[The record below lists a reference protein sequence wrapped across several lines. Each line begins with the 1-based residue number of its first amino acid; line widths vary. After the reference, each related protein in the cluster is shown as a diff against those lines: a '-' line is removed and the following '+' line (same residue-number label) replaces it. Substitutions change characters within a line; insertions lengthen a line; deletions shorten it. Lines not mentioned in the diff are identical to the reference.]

1 MIIYLFHLEFIAM
14 IFEWIYIYFVA
25 IPVRETIPIIM
36 GSNIGTTVT
45 NTIVSLAQAGSRE
58 EFRKAFGGATIHDVF
73 NWMCVIVLLPL
84 EVISGYL
91 FYLTKA
97 IVDSLD
103 VSGSSKTKR
112 DLLKTI
118 TKPFIRLFVEV
129 YVLKV
134 HVAYFS
140 IYHLKVLGFFSFWK

>member
-1 MIIYLFHLEFIAM
+1 MYIYL
-14 IFEWIYIYFVA
+14 VA

-129 YVLKV
+129 YV
-134 HVAYFS
+134 YT
-140 IYHLKVLGFFSFWK
+140 

>member
-129 YVLKV
+129 YV
-134 HVAYFS
+134 YT
-140 IYHLKVLGFFSFWK
+140 

>member
-1 MIIYLFHLEFIAM
+1 MKEIVYLYHMYFIANFRMNVFIYL
-14 IFEWIYIYFVA
+14 VA
-25 IPVRETIPIIM
+25 IPVRDTIPMIM

-73 NWMCVIVLLPL
+73 NWMCVIVLLPI

-91 FYLTKA
+91 FHLTKA

-103 VSGSSKTKR
+103 ISGSSKTKR

-118 TKPFIRLFVEV
+118 TIPFIRLFVQV
-129 YVLKV
+129 DV
-134 HVAYFS
+134 HY
-140 IYHLKVLGFFSFWK
+140 

>member
-1 MIIYLFHLEFIAM
+1 MKEIVYLYHMYFIANFRMNVFIYL
-14 IFEWIYIYFVA
+14 VA
-25 IPVRETIPIIM
+25 IPVRDTIPMIM

-73 NWMCVIVLLPL
+73 NWMCVIVLLPI

-91 FYLTKA
+91 FHLTKA
-97 IVDSLD
+97 IVDSID
-103 VSGSSKTKR
+103 ISGSSKTKR

-118 TKPFIRLFVEV
+118 TKPFIRLFVQV
-129 YVLKV
+129 DV
-134 HVAYFS
+134 HY
-140 IYHLKVLGFFSFWK
+140 

>member
-1 MIIYLFHLEFIAM
+1 MDFIAIFRMNVYIYL
-14 IFEWIYIYFVA
+14 VA
-25 IPVRETIPIIM
+25 IPVRETIPMIM

-73 NWMCVIVLLPL
+73 NWMCVIVLLPI

-91 FYLTKA
+91 FHLTKA

-103 VSGSSKTKR
+103 ISGSSKTKR

-118 TKPFIRLFVEV
+118 TKPFIRLFCPGRCTLLAVFIII
-129 YVLKV
+129 YLK
-134 HVAYFS
+134 
-140 IYHLKVLGFFSFWK
+140 LFFLF

>member
-14 IFEWIYIYFVA
+14 IFEWMYIYLVA

-129 YVLKV
+129 YV
-134 HVAYFS
+134 YT
-140 IYHLKVLGFFSFWK
+140 

>member
-1 MIIYLFHLEFIAM
+1 MKEIVYLYHMYFIANFRWNVFIYL
-14 IFEWIYIYFVA
+14 VA
-25 IPVRETIPIIM
+25 IPVRDTIPMIM

-73 NWMCVIVLLPL
+73 NWMCVIVLLPI

-91 FYLTKA
+91 FHLTKA

-103 VSGSSKTKR
+103 ISGSSKTKR

-118 TKPFIRLFVEV
+118 TKPCIRLFVQV
-129 YVLKV
+129 DV
-134 HVAYFS
+134 HY
-140 IYHLKVLGFFSFWK
+140 

>member
-1 MIIYLFHLEFIAM
+1 MKEIVYLYHMYFIANFRMNVFIYL
-14 IFEWIYIYFVA
+14 VA
-25 IPVRETIPIIM
+25 IPVRDTIPMIM

-73 NWMCVIVLLPL
+73 NWMCVIVLLPI

-91 FYLTKA
+91 FHLTKA

-103 VSGSSKTKR
+103 ISGSSKTKR

-118 TKPFIRLFVEV
+118 TKPCIRLFVQV
-129 YVLKV
+129 DV
-134 HVAYFS
+134 HY
-140 IYHLKVLGFFSFWK
+140 

>member
-14 IFEWIYIYFVA
+14 IFEWIYIYLVA

-129 YVLKV
+129 YV
-134 HVAYFS
+134 YT
-140 IYHLKVLGFFSFWK
+140 

>member
-1 MIIYLFHLEFIAM
+1 MDFIAIFRMNVYIYL
-14 IFEWIYIYFVA
+14 VA
-25 IPVRETIPIIM
+25 IPVRETIPMIM

-73 NWMCVIVLLPL
+73 NWMCVIVLLPI

-91 FYLTKA
+91 FHLTKA

-103 VSGSSKTKR
+103 ISGSSKTKR

-118 TKPFIRLFVEV
+118 TKPCIRLFVQV
-129 YVLKV
+129 DV
-134 HVAYFS
+134 HY
-140 IYHLKVLGFFSFWK
+140 